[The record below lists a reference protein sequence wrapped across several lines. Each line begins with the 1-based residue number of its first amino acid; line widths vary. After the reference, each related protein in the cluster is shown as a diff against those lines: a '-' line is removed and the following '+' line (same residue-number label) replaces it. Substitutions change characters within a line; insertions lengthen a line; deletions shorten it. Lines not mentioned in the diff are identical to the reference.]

1 MLRAMALTSRSLRV
15 LAVLAGPPAVVLLA
29 ALPPAAGQGPPGPR
43 GAGAPQAPFV
53 LDPAMLNAERELV
66 DQFDA
71 DDNDRLD
78 AEERAAARAWMA
90 SQPPAGLAALA
101 QRFGGPGGP
110 GGPGGR
116 GRGGPFDGRGLAP
129 SSPGRRLAPADVT
142 AYGDEPLYD
151 PAVLR
156 TLFLE
161 FESDDWEQELA
172 DFYRTDVEVPATVAV
187 DGVTYPDVG
196 VHFRGMSS
204 FMMVPAGSKRSL
216 NLSFDEFDED
226 QRLLGYRTMNL
237 LNAASDPTFTRA
249 MLYGEIARSYG
260 PAPKTN
266 YVRVVINGESW
277 GIYVNAQ
284 QFNSDFERDWFQ
296 TGRGERWTVPGS
308 PIGQGGLRYLGDD
321 VDAYRPIYDIRTGR
335 NDEDAWGD
343 FIELTRV
350 LSETPLAGLEAALE
364 PILDVDGVLRFLA
377 VEVALVNT
385 DGYWVRASDYDI
397 YQDPDGRFHVIPH
410 DMNEGML
417 DEGGPGRGRGGPGG
431 GRGFELP
438 EGIQLPP
445 GFDPAAMAAMF
456 MAGGVELD
464 PLVGLDDPNR
474 PLRSRLLNVPALRA
488 RYLGYVREVAER
500 WLDWEGTLAPLVSQY
515 QELIREDVLA
525 DTRKLYPSAAFDEG
539 VEELRTFVEQRRA
552 FLLEATRPGG

>member
-1 MLRAMALTSRSLRV
+1 MTQTSREWRPIAAAV
-15 LAVLAGPPAVVLLA
+15 APLAIALLAGSPLD
-29 ALPPAAGQGPPGPR
+29 AGQGPAGPR

-53 LDPAMLNAERELV
+53 LDLNVLNAERELV

-71 DDNDRLD
+71 DDNSRLD
-78 AEERAAARAWMA
+78 ADERAAARTWMA

-110 GGPGGR
+110 GGPGRR
-116 GRGGPFDGRGLAP
+116 GRGDFFGGRGFAP
-129 SSPGRRLAPADVT
+129 SAPGRRLTPADVT
-142 AYGDEPLYD
+142 TYGDEPLYD

-172 DFYRTDVEVPATVAV
+172 DFYRTDVEVPATVVV

-204 FMMVPAGSKRSL
+204 FMMVPDGSKRSL
-216 NLSFDEFDED
+216 NLSFDELDED
-226 QRLLGYRTMNL
+226 QRLLGYRTLNL

-249 MLYGEIARSYG
+249 MLYGEVARSYG

-277 GIYVNAQ
+277 GIYVSAQ

-296 TGRGERWTVPGS
+296 TGRGERWSVPGS
-308 PIGQGGLRYLGDD
+308 PMGQGGLRYLGDD
-321 VDAYRPIYDIRTGR
+321 EEPYRPIYEIKTGR

-343 FIELTRV
+343 LIELTRV
-350 LSETPLAGLEAALE
+350 LNETPLDGLEAALE
-364 PILDVDGVLRFLA
+364 PMLDIDGVLRFLA
-377 VEVALVNT
+377 IEVALVNS
-385 DGYWVRASDYDI
+385 DGYWARASDYDI
-397 YQDPDGRFHVIPH
+397 YQDPDDRFHVIPH

-445 GFDPAAMAAMF
+445 GFDPAAMF

-464 PLVGLDDPNR
+464 PLVGLDDPNK
-474 PLRSRLLNVPALRA
+474 PLRSRLLSVPSLRA
-488 RYLGYVREVAER
+488 RYLGYVRDVAER
-500 WLDWEGTLAPLVSQY
+500 WLDWEGTLAPLVSRHQD
-515 QELIREDVLA
+515 LIREEVLA
-525 DTRKLYPSAAFDEG
+525 DTRKLYPSAAFGEG
-539 VEELRTFVEQRRA
+539 VEALRAFVDRRRA
-552 FLLEATRPGG
+552 FLLEATEPGR